1 MGSEVMTT
9 TVEQKGR
16 IKTNPGNL
24 SPDTSKPIEQ
34 QDQTPTTVAPS
45 QPIEQLSG
53 LGTAGGS
60 GTGSSSKPLE
70 QQLPDKFPSQA
81 GTTPD
86 DSIIEQKKAQRNTTE
101 NPDTPIEQ
109 VVFVTANLRATS
121 NPSQPIEQ
129 RLLRRDTL
137 GDEPIEQVAKETNT
151 IQITQFN
158 FSDLIFPPCN
168 SIKNPVTTNI
178 LWRIKDFG
186 FPFNV
191 GTLIFIV
198 DGTPVQDTS
207 NFTVTPIA
215 NGLQLDYDPPAPFDF
230 DADVEIQVYIS
241 DNAIP
246 PNNFTYH
253 CIWHTVGDNRPPL
266 ITLISPECD
275 ETGVEVREP
284 VVFSVFDS
292 GEGVEQDSVVLSIEG
307 IPVCS
312 GLTFEAI
319 TTNSGSG
326 FTVTWDHLQDPFRF
340 DANISVAIEATDLA
354 VPSNS
359 GFFVCSFNTEESSA
373 PEFMNFD
380 PEPCETF
387 VDNTTDLT
395 FEVYGN
401 VDGVDISTLEVRID
415 NSLRRVYV
423 RPRILRSE

>member
-1 MGSEVMTT
+1 
-9 TVEQKGR
+9 VEQK
-16 IKTNPGNL
+16 
-24 SPDTSKPIEQ
+24 E
-34 QDQTPTTVAPS
+34 A
-45 QPIEQLSG
+45 
-53 LGTAGGS
+53 
-60 GTGSSSKPLE
+60 
-70 QQLPDKFPSQA
+70 DKFAYQPQP
-81 GTTPD
+81 PD
-86 DSIIEQKKAQRNTTE
+86 DAIIEQKKPVRNTQE

-109 VVFVTANLRATS
+109 VIFVTANLRETS

-129 RLLRRDTL
+129 RLLRRDAQ

-151 IQITQFN
+151 LQLTQFD
-158 FSDLIFPPCN
+158 FAELIFPPCG

-186 FPFNV
+186 FPFDV
-191 GTLIFIV
+191 ETLIFIV

-207 NFTVTPIA
+207 DFTITPII
-215 NGLQLDYDPPAPFDF
+215 NGLQLDYNPPVPFDF
-230 DADVEIQVYIS
+230 DVDVELQAYIS
-241 DNAIP
+241 DNAVP
-246 PNNFTYH
+246 PNNFAYH
-253 CIWHTVGDNRPPL
+253 CIWHTVEDNRPPL

-275 ETGVEVREP
+275 ETNVDVREP

-326 FTVTWDHLQDPFRF
+326 FKVTWDHPQDPFRF

-354 VPSNS
+354 EPSNS
-359 GFFVCSFNTEESSA
+359 AFFVCSFNTEESSV

-380 PEPCETF
+380 PAPCETF

-415 NSLRRVYV
+415 NSLRKVYV
-423 RPRILRSE
+423 RPKILRSE

>member
-1 MGSEVMTT
+1 MGSELTIAV
-9 TVEQKGR
+9 VEQKGR
-16 IKTNPGNL
+16 RSTNPENL
-24 SPDTSKPIEQ
+24 SPTTSKPIEQ

-45 QPIEQLSG
+45 QPLQQVLELT
-53 LGTAGGS
+53 TASDS
-60 GTGSSSKPLE
+60 GTSTSRPVE
-70 QQLPDKFPSQA
+70 QKEPDKFAYLSQ
-81 GTTPD
+81 PFD
-86 DSIIEQKKAQRNTTE
+86 DCIIEQKKPVRNTEE

-109 VVFVTANLRATS
+109 VIFVTANLRVTS

-129 RLLRRDTL
+129 RLLRRDSQ

-151 IQITQFN
+151 IQLTQFD
-158 FSDLIFPPCN
+158 FAELIFPPCG

-186 FPFNV
+186 FPFDV
-191 GTLIFIV
+191 ETLIFIV

-207 NFTVTPIA
+207 DFTITPII
-215 NGLQLDYDPPAPFDF
+215 NGLQLDYNPPIPFDF
-230 DADVEIQVYIS
+230 DVDVELQVYIS
-241 DNAIP
+241 DNAVP
-246 PNNFTYH
+246 PNNFAYH
-253 CIWHTVGDNRPPL
+253 CIWHTVEDNRPPL

-275 ETGVEVREP
+275 ETNVDVREP
-284 VVFSVFDS
+284 VVFSVFDN

-354 VPSNS
+354 EPSNS
-359 GFFVCSFNTEESSA
+359 AFFVCSFNTEESSV

-415 NSLRRVYV
+415 NSLRKVYV
-423 RPRILRSE
+423 RPKILRSE

>member
-16 IKTNPGNL
+16 RSTNPDNL
-24 SPDTSKPIEQ
+24 SPTTSKPIEQ

-45 QPIEQLSG
+45 QPIEQILRIS
-53 LGTAGGS
+53 TASEGS
-60 GTGSSSKPLE
+60 VSLSKPLE
-70 QQLPDKFPSQA
+70 QKLPDKFPTNASA
-81 GTTPD
+81 PPD
-86 DSIIEQKKAQRNTTE
+86 DCIIEQKKPTRNTNA

-109 VVFVTANLRATS
+109 VIFVTANLRAFS
-121 NPSQPIEQ
+121 QPSQPIEQ
-129 RLLRRDTL
+129 RNLVRDAS
-137 GDEPIEQVAKETNT
+137 GAQPIEQVVKETNT
-151 IQITQFN
+151 IQLTQFD
-158 FSDLIFPPCN
+158 FAELIFPPCN

-198 DGTPVQDTS
+198 DGVAVQNTS
-207 NFTVTPIA
+207 NFTITAIT
-215 NGLQLDYDPPAPFDF
+215 NGLQLDYDPPVPFDF
-230 DADVEIQVYIS
+230 DALVELVVTIS

-246 PNNFTYH
+246 PNNFFYRCT
-253 CIWHTVGDNRPPL
+253 WRTVEDTRPPL

-275 ETGVEVREP
+275 DTGVEVRSP
-284 VVFSVFDS
+284 VVFSVFDT
-292 GEGVEQDSVVLSIEG
+292 GEGVEQESVVLSIEG

-354 VPSNS
+354 PTPNS
-359 GFFVCSFNTEESSA
+359 AFFVCSFNTEESSP
-373 PEFMNFD
+373 PEYMNFD

-387 VDNTTDLT
+387 VDNTTGLS

-415 NSLRRVYV
+415 NALRKVYV
-423 RPRILRSE
+423 RPKILRSE